1 MGASRNRLFIAAPA
15 PVIRQLGGA
24 FTADDNID
32 IVGCETWDD
41 AVSRLEEREADLLVI
56 CYAFDEMR
64 PFRLLQYLRQER
76 PRSHLPTILV
86 RALPV
91 PLGKTQEEQIRE
103 SYQNLGVDQFYNLYD
118 EKQREGAEVALSRFR
133 DAVLARLRRTPE
145 AFTSAARRSGSQRA

>member
-1 MGASRNRLFIAAPA
+1 MDERRNRLFIAAPA
-15 PVIRQLGGA
+15 AVIRHLGGLFA
-24 FTADDNID
+24 AHEVE

-41 AVSRLEEREADLLVI
+41 AVSRLEEKEADLLVI

-76 PRSHLPTILV
+76 PRAHLPTILV

-118 EKQREGAEVALSRFR
+118 EKQREGVEVALRHFR
-133 DAVLARLRRTPE
+133 EAVFARLPR
-145 AFTSAARRSGSQRA
+145 AAEQFRPRASRSGAQGG

>member
-1 MGASRNRLFIAAPA
+1 MGERRNRLFIAAPA
-15 PVIRQLGGA
+15 AVIRHLGGLFA
-24 FTADDNID
+24 AHEVE

-41 AVSRLEEREADLLVI
+41 AVSRLEEKEADLLVI

-76 PRSHLPTILV
+76 PRAHLATILV

-103 SYQNLGVDQFYNLYD
+103 SYQNLGVDQFCNLYD
-118 EKQREGAEVALSRFR
+118 EKQREGAEVALRHFR
-133 DAVLARLRRTPE
+133 EAVLARLPRAAEKYHP
-145 AFTSAARRSGSQRA
+145 ATSRWGAHGG

>member
-1 MGASRNRLFIAAPA
+1 MDEQRNRLFIAAPA
-15 PVIRQLGGA
+15 AVIRHLGGLFA
-24 FTADDNID
+24 ADGME

-41 AVSRLEEREADLLVI
+41 AVTRLEEKDADVLVI

-76 PRSHLPTILV
+76 PRAHLPTILV

-103 SYQNLGVDQFYNLYD
+103 SYQNLGVDHFYNLYD
-118 EKQREGAEVALSRFR
+118 EKLRECDDVALRHFR
-133 DAVLARLRRTPE
+133 EAVLARLPR
-145 AFTSAARRSGSQRA
+145 AAEQFRPRANRSGAQGA

>member
-1 MGASRNRLFIAAPA
+1 MGERRNRLFIAAPA
-15 PVIRQLGGA
+15 AVIRHLGGLFA
-24 FTADDNID
+24 AHEVE

-41 AVSRLEEREADLLVI
+41 AVSRLEEKEADLLVI

-76 PRSHLPTILV
+76 PRAHLPTILV

-118 EKQREGAEVALSRFR
+118 EKQREGDELALRQI
-133 DAVLARLRRTPE
+133 
-145 AFTSAARRSGSQRA
+145 GRAHV

>member
-1 MGASRNRLFIAAPA
+1 MP
-15 PVIRQLGGA
+15 PHEVE
-24 FTADDNID
+24 

-41 AVSRLEEREADLLVI
+41 AVSRLEEKEADLLVI

-76 PRSHLPTILV
+76 PRAHLPTILV

-118 EKQREGAEVALSRFR
+118 EKQREGDEVALRHFR
-133 DAVLARLRRTPE
+133 EAVLARLPQGGGTVPTRGKTIRVRSALRQEVWRRERDSNPRYR
-145 AFTSAARRSGSQRA
+145 FKPV

>member
-1 MGASRNRLFIAAPA
+1 MGERRNRLFIAAPA
-15 PVIRQLGGA
+15 AVIRHLGGLFA
-24 FTADDNID
+24 AHEVE

-41 AVSRLEEREADLLVI
+41 AVSRLEEKEADLLVI

-76 PRSHLPTILV
+76 PRAHLATILV

-103 SYQNLGVDQFYNLYD
+103 SYQNLGVDQFCNLYD
-118 EKQREGAEVALSRFR
+118 EKQREGEEVALRYFR
-133 DAVLARLRRTPE
+133 EAVLARLPRAAEKYHPATSRRG
-145 AFTSAARRSGSQRA
+145 AHGG

>member
-1 MGASRNRLFIAAPA
+1 MGEPRNRLFIAAPA
-15 PVIRQLGGA
+15 VAIGHLGGLFA
-24 FTADDNID
+24 AHEVE

-41 AVSRLEEREADLLVI
+41 AVSRLEEKEADLLVI

-76 PRSHLPTILV
+76 PRAHLPTILV

-103 SYQNLGVDQFYNLYD
+103 SYRNLGVDHFYNLYD
-118 EKQREGAEVALSRFR
+118 EKQREGDEAALRHFR
-133 DAVLARLRRTPE
+133 EAVLARLPRAAEKYHPAASRRG
-145 AFTSAARRSGSQRA
+145 AHGG

>member
-1 MGASRNRLFIAAPA
+1 MGEPRNRVFIAAPA
-15 PVIRQLGGA
+15 AVIRHLGGLFA
-24 FTADDNID
+24 AHEVE

-41 AVSRLEEREADLLVI
+41 AVSRLEEKDADLLVI

-76 PRSHLPTILV
+76 PRAHLPTILV

-91 PLGKTQEEQIRE
+91 PLGRTHEEQIRE

-118 EKQREGAEVALSRFR
+118 EKQREGAEAALGHFR
-133 DAVLARLRRTPE
+133 EAVLARLPR
-145 AFTSAARRSGSQRA
+145 AAEQFAPAAKRSGAQRA

>member
-1 MGASRNRLFIAAPA
+1 MGERRNRLFIAAPA
-15 PVIRQLGGA
+15 AVIRHLGGLFA
-24 FTADDNID
+24 AHEVE

-41 AVSRLEEREADLLVI
+41 AVSRLEEKEADLLVI

-76 PRSHLPTILV
+76 PRAHLPTILV

-103 SYQNLGVDQFYNLYD
+103 SYQNLGVDHFYNLYD
-118 EKQREGAEVALSRFR
+118 EKLREGDEVALRHFR
-133 DAVLARLRRTPE
+133 EAVLGRLPR
-145 AFTSAARRSGSQRA
+145 AAEQFRPRASRSGAQGA

>member
-1 MGASRNRLFIAAPA
+1 MGERRNRLFIAAPA
-15 PVIRQLGGA
+15 AVIRHLGGLFA
-24 FTADDNID
+24 AHEVE

-41 AVSRLEEREADLLVI
+41 AVSRLEGKEADLLVI

-76 PRSHLPTILV
+76 PRAHLPTILV

-103 SYQNLGVDQFYNLYD
+103 SYQNLGVDHFYNLYD
-118 EKQREGAEVALSRFR
+118 EKLREGVELALRHFR
-133 DAVLARLRRTPE
+133 EAVLARLPRAAEKYHPATSRRG
-145 AFTSAARRSGSQRA
+145 AHGG

>member
-1 MGASRNRLFIAAPA
+1 MGAQRNRLFIAAPA
-15 PVIRQLGGA
+15 PVIRQLGA
-24 FTADDNID
+24 VLAADDIE
-32 IVGCETWDD
+32 IIGCETWDD
-41 AVSRLEEREADLLVI
+41 AVSRLEEKDADVLVI

-76 PRSHLPTILV
+76 PRSHVPTVLV

-118 EKQREGAEVALSRFR
+118 EKLREGTEPALRNFR
-133 DAVLARLRRTPE
+133 NRVLARLRRGPE
-145 AFTSAARRSGSQRA
+145 DYSAVERRQQARDV

>member
-1 MGASRNRLFIAAPA
+1 MGERRNRLFIAAPA
-15 PVIRQLGGA
+15 AVIRHLGGLFA
-24 FTADDNID
+24 AHEVE

-41 AVSRLEEREADLLVI
+41 AVSRLEEKEADLLVI

-76 PRSHLPTILV
+76 PRAHLATILV

-103 SYQNLGVDQFYNLYD
+103 SYQNLGVDQFCNLYD
-118 EKQREGAEVALSRFR
+118 EKQREGAEVALRHFR
-133 DAVLARLRRTPE
+133 EAVLARLPRAAEKYHPATSRRG
-145 AFTSAARRSGSQRA
+145 AHGG

>member
-1 MGASRNRLFIAAPA
+1 MGAQRNRLFIAAPA

-24 FTADDNID
+24 LAADDIE
-32 IVGCETWDD
+32 IIGCETWDD
-41 AVSRLEEREADLLVI
+41 AVSRLEEKDADVLVI

-76 PRSHLPTILV
+76 PRSHVPTVLV

-118 EKQREGAEVALSRFR
+118 EKLREGTEPALRNFR
-133 DAVLARLRRTPE
+133 NRVLATLRRAPE
-145 AFTSAARRSGSQRA
+145 DYSPVERRQQARDV

>member
-1 MGASRNRLFIAAPA
+1 MGERRNRLFIAAPA
-15 PVIRQLGGA
+15 AVIRHLGGLFA
-24 FTADDNID
+24 AHEAE

-41 AVSRLEEREADLLVI
+41 AVSRLEEKEADLLVI

-76 PRSHLPTILV
+76 PRAHLPTILV

-103 SYQNLGVDQFYNLYD
+103 SYQNLGVDHFYNLYD
-118 EKQREGAEVALSRFR
+118 EKQREGAEVALRHFR
-133 DAVLARLRRTPE
+133 EAVLGRLPRAAEQFRR
-145 AFTSAARRSGSQRA
+145 AANRSGARGA

>member
-1 MGASRNRLFIAAPA
+1 
-15 PVIRQLGGA
+15 VIRHLGGLFA
-24 FTADDNID
+24 AHEIE

-41 AVSRLEEREADLLVI
+41 AVSRLEEKDADLLVI

-76 PRSHLPTILV
+76 PRAHLPTILV

-91 PLGKTQEEQIRE
+91 PLGKTPEEQIRE

-118 EKQREGAEVALSRFR
+118 ERQREGAEVAQRHFR
-133 DAVLARLRRTPE
+133 EAVLARLPR
-145 AFTSAARRSGSQRA
+145 AAEQFRATAKSSGARGA

>member
-1 MGASRNRLFIAAPA
+1 MGAERSRLIIAAPA

-24 FTADDNID
+24 FTADDNLD

-41 AVSRLEEREADLLVI
+41 AVNRLQEHEAALLVL

-103 SYQNLGVDQFYNLYD
+103 SYQSLGVDQFYNLYD
-118 EKQREGAEVALSRFR
+118 EKQREGAEVALGRFR
-133 DAVLARLRRTPE
+133 EAVLARLPRAPE
-145 AFTSAARRSGSQRA
+145 QFAPAAKRSGAQRA